1 MSYKDLQQIKQRIDN
16 LIFRIKNLKSNVDLE
31 IISDLSKYL
40 CLLIS
45 GYFEK
50 SICDIINSYGS
61 KFSPQIARYIEIQ
74 FKWTTNIKMSRLL
87 EILGQFH
94 LVWKKEFECDPN
106 YEVYKDVLDSIV
118 NNRNNISHAEV
129 STITL
134 SQLEDYYKIVEE
146 ILDKIRKIFKIY
158 QSIH

>member
-1 MSYKDLQQIKQRIDN
+1 MSYRDLQQIKQRIDN
-16 LIFRIKNLKSNVDLE
+16 LIIRIKGLKSNVDLE
-31 IISDLSKYL
+31 VKSDLSKYL

-61 KFSPQIARYIEIQ
+61 KFSPQIARYIQIQ

-87 EILGQFH
+87 EILEQFH
-94 LVWKKEFECDPN
+94 VEWKEEFERDPN
-106 YEVYKDVLDSIV
+106 YEEYKDALDSIV
-118 NNRNNISHAEV
+118 NNRNNISHAAG

-134 SQLEDYYKIVEE
+134 SQLEYYYLIVEE
-146 ILDKIRKIFKIY
+146 ILDKVKVIFKIY
-158 QSIH
+158 QSTH